1 MSADRIFPEL
11 LPDSADER
19 PEGDEAEEDIL
30 REFQAFLKS
39 PGKQQAQR
47 MR

>member
-1 MSADRIFPEL
+1 MRADRIFPEL

-19 PEGDEAEEDIL
+19 PEGDEAEEEVL

-39 PGKQQAQR
+39 PRSQAR
-47 MR
+47 RVG